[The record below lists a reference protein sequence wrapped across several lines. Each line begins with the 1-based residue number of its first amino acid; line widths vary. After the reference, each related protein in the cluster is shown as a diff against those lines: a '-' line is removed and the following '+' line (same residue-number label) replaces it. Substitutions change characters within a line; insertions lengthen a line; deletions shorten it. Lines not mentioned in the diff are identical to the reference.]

1 MDKVSDKEWHGMRQ
15 AFGLE
20 SGQRHDTWVV
30 KWLPFPHLTGGVK
43 CVAGHTSG
51 ESLCSLATDKASDQE
66 MLENLDASKLMSANG
81 FYQSLSL
88 SLSCSRALSLFL
100 SSCARQRARSSIFSR
115 QVPISYEISQEMY
128 CLKVPLSVLVEST
141 DSKSAG
147 PAGSVPI

>member
-1 MDKVSDKEWHGMRQ
+1 MDKVSDKEWNGMRQ

-51 ESLCSLATDKASDQE
+51 ESLCSLATDKASDQK

-88 SLSCSRALSLFL
+88 SLSRSHALSLFL
-100 SSCARQRARSSIFSR
+100 SPSLPRTLLNFQSPSAYF
-115 QVPISYEISQEMY
+115 
-128 CLKVPLSVLVEST
+128 LSGLTGNVLPQSP
-141 DSKSAG
+141 S
-147 PAGSVPI
+147 

>member
-1 MDKVSDKEWHGMRQ
+1 MDKISDKEWQGMRQ
-15 AFGLE
+15 AFGVE

-51 ESLCSLATDKASDQE
+51 ESLCSLATDKASDQA

-88 SLSCSRALSLFL
+88 SLSRSHALSLFL
-100 SSCARQRARSSIFSR
+100 SSSLPARVSAHAPHFSVSNGLFPIRSHR
-115 QVPISYEISQEMY
+115 KCTP
-128 CLKVPLSVLVEST
+128 
-141 DSKSAG
+141 SKSLLA
-147 PAGSVPI
+147 S